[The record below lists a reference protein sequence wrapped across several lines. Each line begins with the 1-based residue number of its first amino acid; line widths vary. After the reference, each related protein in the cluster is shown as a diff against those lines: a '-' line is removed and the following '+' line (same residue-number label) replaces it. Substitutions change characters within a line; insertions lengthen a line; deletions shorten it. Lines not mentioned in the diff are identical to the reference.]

1 MDDKMI
7 EAWMGQMQVLLK
19 QNNQLLQQHNQLIG
33 TQNKKLAQL
42 QITLAAGA
50 RTPVTVE
57 TAPPSKEV
65 KVEATHVE
73 QACPACGHSH
83 VWDLVP
89 NKAPGQH
96 YADRE
101 GVINTG
107 AFLASQMCEKCD
119 TPLTTVVHKDRAQ
132 QPVVS
137 VSEMYGLKPDAD
149 SAPRKR
155 PSPKKRKGKK

>member
-1 MDDKMI
+1 MDDKMV

-19 QNNQLLQQHNQLIG
+19 QNNQLLAQHNKLIEV
-33 TQNKKLAQL
+33 QNKKLAQL

-57 TAPPSKEV
+57 TAPPVKEV
-65 KVEATHVE
+65 EVEATHVE

-89 NKAPGQH
+89 DKAPGQH
-96 YADRE
+96 YVNRE
-101 GVINTG
+101 GVIDTE
-107 AFLASQMCEKCD
+107 AFLASQMCEECD

-137 VSEMYGLKPDAD
+137 VSEMYGLNT
-149 SAPRKR
+149 APAPAKKRKKR
-155 PSPKKRKGKK
+155 PSPRGKK